1 MSKDTASHKA
11 IRPVRVQAALTL
23 APVLQQQASLASL
36 MTPALDKVDPQEQP
50 LLQEMCFGTCR
61 WQPQLQ
67 SILNRLLEK
76 PLKPKDSD
84 IHALLLLGLY
94 QLKYLRIPDHAALNN
109 TVAACKPLKKAWA
122 EKLVNGILRRFQ
134 RERETLESALQ
145 KSPAYTSAHPNW
157 LRKSIENFW
166 PEQADA
172 VFTANN
178 AHPPFTLRLNL
189 AQQDR
194 TEYQQTLSDLELG
207 STPTPFSPFGLTLD
221 SACDVGKLPG
231 FSEGKL
237 SVQDEAAQLAGELLQ
252 LQPGQ
257 RVLDACC
264 APGGKTGH
272 ILELGTQLA
281 SPLTALVA
289 LDLEERRLERVR
301 ENLLR
306 LQHQVQQQA
315 TLVCSDAL
323 AVDKWWDGVPFDRI
337 LLDAPC
343 SATGVVRRHPDI
355 KLLRNAEDIAKLAAL
370 QLKLLQ
376 ALWPTLRPGGRLVYA
391 TCSLLPTEN
400 TRVVEQFLSQEPS
413 AEHDPIAAS
422 WGLSQPC
429 GRQLL
434 PQIQGHDGFY
444 YACLNKSDSQ

>member
-1 MSKDTASHKA
+1 MSTEQTTRKE
-11 IRPVRVQAALTL
+11 RPVRVQAALTL
-23 APVLQQQASLASL
+23 SAVLQQQASLASL
-36 MTPALDKVDPQEQP
+36 MAPALEKVDSSEQP
-50 LLQEMCFGTCR
+50 LLQELCFGTCR

-67 SILNRLLEK
+67 SLLNRLLEK
-76 PLKPKDSD
+76 PLKAKDSD

-109 TVAACKPLKKAWA
+109 TVAACKPLKKPWA
-122 EKLVNGILRRFQ
+122 EKLVNGVLRRFQ
-134 RERETLESALQ
+134 RQQNTLEAALQ
-145 KSPAYTSAHPNW
+145 NSPAYTSAHPNW

-166 PEQADA
+166 PDHAEA
-172 VFTANN
+172 VFAANN

-189 AQQDR
+189 AQQGRDA
-194 TEYQQTLSDLELG
+194 YQHTLKRLELT
-207 STPTPFSPFGLTLD
+207 SNPTPFSPFGLTLD
-221 SACDVGKLPG
+221 SACDVSKLPG
-231 FSEGKL
+231 FHDGKL

-281 SPLTALVA
+281 SPLKEVVA
-289 LDLEERRLERVR
+289 LDLEARRLERVKD
-301 ENLLR
+301 NLQR
-306 LQHQVQQQA
+306 LQQQA

-323 AVDKWWDGVPFDRI
+323 DVKHWWDGEPFDRI

-343 SATGVVRRHPDI
+343 SATGVIRRHPDI
-355 KLLRNAEDIAKLAAL
+355 KLLRNAADIAKLAAL
-370 QLKLLQ
+370 QLSLLR
-376 ALWPTLRPGGRLVYA
+376 ALWPTLKSGGRLVYA

-400 TRVVEQFLSQEPS
+400 TRVIEQFIETESS
-413 AEHDPIAAS
+413 AEHDLIEAS
-422 WGLSQPC
+422 WGLPQTC

-444 YACLNKSDSQ
+444 YSCLNKSDKS